1 MVVEERVWSVSE
13 INSSVRSLI
22 EQTLVPA
29 WIRAEVGT
37 LNIHRSG
44 HVYLTLKDKK
54 SQIRGVFF
62 RGASRARAMSL
73 QVGMEVE
80 VFGRLTVYEARGE
93 YQVSVSQMRPVGV
106 GNLQQRFEEL
116 KNKLQKEGLFDPA
129 RRKRI
134 PMLPRIIGVVTS
146 PGGAAIKDFLQII
159 NRRFPNVRIK
169 IYPAAVQGKGAELQ
183 IVRGIEYLNRFSD
196 IDVIVVT
203 RGGGSMEDLWPFNEE
218 VLARAIVASRI
229 PIISAV
235 GHEIDFTISD
245 FVADMRVP
253 TPSAAAELVVASR
266 EELQQRID
274 SLTKHMK
281 HALEMKFVNYSRRY
295 ETVSNSYA
303 FKEPAHMLRE
313 KQQRLDD
320 LSHSMEVAIVHS
332 AEQVSHRI
340 ATASKTLNGSMKYS
354 SEQVRARIETAIN
367 SMESIVLFKLEMLNS
382 KLTGIEGRLRAL
394 NPLAVLDRGYSILT
408 DKDSGDPIVNT
419 NVKSGTKLTAQV
431 AQGRFDVIVE

>member
-1 MVVEERVWSVSE
+1 MLEERIWSVSE
-13 INSSVRSLI
+13 INSSVRALI
-22 EQTLVPA
+22 EQNLVPT
-29 WIRAEVGT
+29 WIKAEVGT
-37 LNIHRSG
+37 LNLHRSG

-62 RGASRARAMSL
+62 RGAGQARSMNL

-93 YQVSVSQMRPVGV
+93 YQVSISQMRPVGI
-106 GNLQQRFEEL
+106 GNLQQRFEML
-116 KNKLQKEGLFDPA
+116 KNKLHAEGLFDPA
-129 RRKRI
+129 LRKQI
-134 PMLPRIIGVVTS
+134 PMLPRTIGVVTS

-159 NRRFPNVRIK
+159 NRRFPNIRIK

-183 IVRGIEYLNRFSD
+183 VARGVEYLNKFSE

-218 VLARAIVASRI
+218 ILARAIAGSRI

-266 EELQQRID
+266 DELGKRID
-274 SLTKHMK
+274 FLTKHMK
-281 HALEMKFVNYSRRY
+281 HALEMTFVNYTRRY
-295 ETVSNSYA
+295 EAVANSYA

-313 KQQRLDD
+313 KQQKLDD
-320 LSHSMEVAIVHS
+320 LSHSMEVAIIHSSEQISQRIDTASKAMENAIVHS
-332 AEQVSHRI
+332 AEQVRVRVD
-340 ATASKTLNGSMKYS
+340 TASKAM
-354 SEQVRARIETAIN
+354 ET
-367 SMESIVLFKLEMLNS
+367 SVLFQCERFKSRISGL
-382 KLTGIEGRLRAL
+382 EGRLNAL
-394 NPLAVLDRGYSILT
+394 NPLAVLERGYSVLT
-408 DKDSGDPIVNT
+408 DKKSGQPIVDA
-419 NVKSGTKLTAQV
+419 NVLPGTKLSARV
-431 AQGRFDVIVE
+431 AHGILDVVVE